1 MGRVFVVRVE
11 NNNSQL
17 RHHGQRLLQKQADRG
32 RLADAGRSQNS
43 KVPPHQFA
51 DVNLR
56 RDILVLAQPA
66 DLDALP
72 AAKSVDGSEIICADS
87 VRRRAQRGKRA
98 HATMEKRRAIGIV
111 DNFAV
116 QLNCDPGGV
125 GLVFGPSAVIGR
137 NFANS
142 AHQTRGPVND
152 RNEMANRPL
161 LFVQLERA
169 ADDALC
175 SVQSHQSANDARWL
189 QLSLLER

>member
-1 MGRVFVVRVE
+1 M
-11 NNNSQL
+11 S
-17 RHHGQRLLQKQADRG
+17 A
-32 RLADAGRSQNS
+32 A
-43 KVPPHQFA
+43 QFA

-66 DLDALP
+66 DLDALS
-72 AAKSVDGSEIICADS
+72 ATKSVDGSEIICADS
-87 VRRRAQRGKRA
+87 VRRGAQRGKRA
-98 HATMEKRRAIGIV
+98 HATMESRRAIGIV
-111 DNFAV
+111 DNLAV

-125 GLVFGPSAVIGR
+125 GLVFTPPAVIGR

-142 AHQTRGPVND
+142 AHQTRCPVND

-169 ADDALC
+169 ANDALC
-175 SVQSHQSANDARWL
+175 SIQSHQSANDARWL